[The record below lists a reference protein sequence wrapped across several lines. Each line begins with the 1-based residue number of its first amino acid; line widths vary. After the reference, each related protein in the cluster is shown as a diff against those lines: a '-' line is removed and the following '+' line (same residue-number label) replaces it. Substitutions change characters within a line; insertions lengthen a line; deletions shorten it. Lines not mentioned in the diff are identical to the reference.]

1 MLAGLDAFNSIF
13 LVDINNTQ
21 SAITRT
27 NQQITSGYRVNV
39 ASDDPADIA
48 TILGYQ
54 DQASQITQVQTNL
67 NLANTQATAADTA
80 LSSANTLLNQLTSI
94 AAEGASSTSS
104 STTLTTLGQQVQG
117 IAQQLVEL
125 ANTSVQGQY
134 IFGGDDPSTQPYTF
148 NWSVS
153 GGAVQNN
160 TAANTDTIQDISGQ
174 STVPR
179 MTAQQIFDARNSDGT
194 PATGNIFQAV
204 YALGTA
210 LQNGDQTGIQ
220 AATTAITAATAQ
232 LGLATTFYGNVED
245 WIQNANNTASAAL
258 TNVQTEVSSLR
269 DTDVVSAATD
279 LTTEQTALQAAIAAH
294 GSLNVKSL
302 FDYMG

>member
-1 MLAGLDAFNSIF
+1 MLAGLDAFNSTF

-21 SAITRT
+21 NAITRT

-39 ASDDPADIA
+39 ASDDPTDLAS
-48 TILGYQ
+48 ILGYQ
-54 DQASQITQVQTNL
+54 NQASQITQVQTNL

-94 AAEGASSTSS
+94 AAEGASSIVSA
-104 STTLTTLGQQVQG
+104 TTLATLGQQVQG
-117 IAQQLVEL
+117 IAQQLVGL
-125 ANTSVQGQY
+125 ANTTVRGQY
-134 IFGGDDPSTQPYTF
+134 IFGGDNPSTQPYTF
-148 NWSVS
+148 NWSAP

-160 TAANTDTIQDISGQ
+160 TSANTDTIQDISGQ
-174 STVPR
+174 TTIPR

-210 LQNGDQTGIQ
+210 LQNGDQAGIQ
-220 AATTAITAATAQ
+220 AATTAITAASGQ
-232 LGLATTFYGNVED
+232 LGQATTFYGNVED
-245 WIQNANNTASAAL
+245 WIQNASNTASAAL
-258 TNVQTEVSSLR
+258 TNVQSEVSGLR
-269 DTDVVSAATD
+269 DTDIVSAATN

-294 GSLNVKSL
+294 GSLNVKTL